1 MVTRTRPLLPMSTLN
16 SILLRF
22 PFIYRMDFVKYE
34 SGLRTN
40 RGLDDVLSQL
50 NNVRDIEGEIIEC
63 GSDRCG
69 TSAIMAQYLNSIG
82 VEKKIYALDV
92 FGDGFI
98 ADELEEERNLGLTKA
113 TSNTFRYNSFDY
125 VKNKIKTLGLDR
137 FIIPI
142 KGPFEETLP
151 YIDSRFCLCLIDCD
165 LRKSMLYCAETTWP
179 RLSKKGVI
187 LFDDYCSSEYKGA
200 KMAVETFIQ
209 THRDEISSHGL
220 LNRLYQV
227 TKADTES

>member
-50 NNVRDIEGEIIEC
+50 NNVRNIEGEIIEC

-98 ADELEEERNLGLTKA
+98 ADE
-113 TSNTFRYNSFDY
+113 
-125 VKNKIKTLGLDR
+125 
-137 FIIPI
+137 
-142 KGPFEETLP
+142 
-151 YIDSRFCLCLIDCD
+151 
-165 LRKSMLYCAETTWP
+165 
-179 RLSKKGVI
+179 
-187 LFDDYCSSEYKGA
+187 
-200 KMAVETFIQ
+200 
-209 THRDEISSHGL
+209 
-220 LNRLYQV
+220 
-227 TKADTES
+227 